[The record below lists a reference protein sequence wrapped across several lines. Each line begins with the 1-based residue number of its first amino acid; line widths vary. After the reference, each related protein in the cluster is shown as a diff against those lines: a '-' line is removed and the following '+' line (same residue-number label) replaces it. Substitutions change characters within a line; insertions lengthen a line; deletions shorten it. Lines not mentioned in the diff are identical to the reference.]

1 MDKQQPIAF
10 HELFYPLLQAYDSI
24 AVRSDIELGG
34 TNQTLQRSP
43 GSRAAALLRA
53 GSSACPDA
61 PSFLLEGTDGE
72 KKMSK
77 SYNNYIALKDEPTEM
92 FGKCMRIPDELIR
105 EILRFDHCAL
115 GRSD

>member
-34 TNQTLQRSP
+34 TDQRFNVLQGRELQP
-43 GSRAAALLRA
+43 YYGQEAQLVMLL
-53 GSSACPDA
+53 P
-61 PSFLLEGTDGE
+61 LLEGTDGE

-77 SYNNYIALKDEPTEM
+77 SVQQLY
-92 FGKCMRIPDELIR
+92 
-105 EILRFDHCAL
+105 RFERRTN
-115 GRSD
+115 GNVR